1 MAKSK
6 KMFCETR
13 TISVDGK
20 EMDLI
25 RFEGE
30 TNYKIHNWEKAA
42 IREYSK
48 DSGRVRKRYFLYGIE
63 YSEEE
68 FKDSVKERS
77 GLPWYKNPSI
87 QINARF

>member
-13 TISVDGK
+13 TISVGGK

-30 TNYKIHNWEKAA
+30 TSYKIHNWERAA
-42 IREYSK
+42 VRDHSG
-48 DSGRVRKRYFLYGIE
+48 GRVKRQYFLYGIE

-87 QINARF
+87 QLNARF